1 MRPQSSAT
9 EVANRS
15 NLLLLI
21 QLRWIAVVGQV
32 FTILFVHFRLG
43 IGLPMQEMGSVLA
56 LLAGVNI
63 ASFLRYQRSPAVSNR
78 ELFSQLLLDVTALSA
93 QLYLSGGALNP
104 FISLFLLQVIIGAVL
119 LAGSYAWALVVVA
132 TGCFVALSVFYRPID
147 IPHDGELAIASL
159 HVQGLFICFLL
170 VAVLLTYLIIR
181 INGNLAAR
189 DARVAELRRQ
199 AVEEDHIVRIG
210 LLASGAAHEL
220 GTPLATLSVIMND
233 WRRADG
239 FASDPGLLEELEE
252 AEAQLDRCKTIV
264 SSILT
269 SAGQTRG
276 EGTVR
281 TTVRTFFDD
290 LIADWSRVGA
300 ARRLTYFNDFAPDQ
314 PMVSDLA
321 LRQVVFNLLD
331 NALEASRRT
340 ITVTLLRDGDDVL
353 ATVSDDGPG
362 FSPEV
367 LESLGRPYVST
378 KGRPGA
384 GLGLFL
390 VSNVVRKLGG
400 TLEAQNAGDGG
411 GTTVVLRLPLASI
424 AKGQ

>member
-1 MRPQSSAT
+1 M
-9 EVANRS
+9 
-15 NLLLLI
+15 
-21 QLRWIAVVGQV
+21 
-32 FTILFVHFRLG
+32 
-43 IGLPMQEMGSVLA
+43 
-56 LLAGVNI
+56 
-63 ASFLRYQRSPAVSNR
+63 
-78 ELFSQLLLDVTALSA
+78 
-93 QLYLSGGALNP
+93 
-104 FISLFLLQVIIGAVL
+104 
-119 LAGSYAWALVVVA
+119 
-132 TGCFVALSVFYRPID
+132 
-147 IPHDGELAIASL
+147 
-159 HVQGLFICFLL
+159 
-170 VAVLLTYLIIR
+170 
-181 INGNLAAR
+181 
-189 DARVAELRRQ
+189 
-199 AVEEDHIVRIG
+199 
-210 LLASGAAHEL
+210 
-220 GTPLATLSVIMND
+220 
-233 WRRADG
+233 
-239 FASDPGLLEELEE
+239 LEELEE